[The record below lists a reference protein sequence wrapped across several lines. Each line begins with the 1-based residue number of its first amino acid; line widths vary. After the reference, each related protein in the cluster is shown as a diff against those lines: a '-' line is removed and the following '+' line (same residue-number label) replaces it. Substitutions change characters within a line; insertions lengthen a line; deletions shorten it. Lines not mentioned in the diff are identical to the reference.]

1 MFPNDS
7 ELKSIISLLD
17 VLVIVSN
24 VAVFVG
30 VYLERDT
37 HSEETRKEG
46 WLLVAKGL
54 AAEIAFGLFLLVG
67 NSILSGRQA
76 KAIEDQRS
84 VTAKAQ
90 IEAAAANT
98 KAVTLLAEN
107 VELER
112 ALAPRDFEQSAIAIA
127 IADKPRV
134 PILIAP
140 LGEEEPIKVAKQ
152 LFFAI
157 KGIKVGNAAP
167 WDVAFTSALEWTPEG
182 ITIRYGESFSSSEQN
197 DGKKVAISLCEAM
210 RAQGY
215 AVIASR
221 VPLDI
226 PEGARASEWPV
237 AAPKNAV
244 VVSIGQ
250 KPNHFWQNKQL
261 LQKGMRPIPDMSYC
275 TSDEA
280 FQQSDAEFKAKRE
293 QRQNDTPPK

>member
-1 MFPNDS
+1 VSFGQHSAHSPTSSARSNAPTTFATLDIS
-7 ELKSIISLLD
+7 SHREL
-17 VLVIVSN
+17 
-24 VAVFVG
+24 
-30 VYLERDT
+30 
-37 HSEETRKEG
+37 
-46 WLLVAKGL
+46 
-54 AAEIAFGLFLLVG
+54 
-67 NSILSGRQA
+67 
-76 KAIEDQRS
+76 
-84 VTAKAQ
+84 
-90 IEAAAANT
+90 
-98 KAVTLLAEN
+98 
-107 VELER
+107 
-112 ALAPRDFEQSAIAIA
+112 
-127 IADKPRV
+127 
-134 PILIAP
+134 
-140 LGEEEPIKVAKQ
+140 
-152 LFFAI
+152 
-157 KGIKVGNAAP
+157 
-167 WDVAFTSALEWTPEG
+167 ALEWTPEG